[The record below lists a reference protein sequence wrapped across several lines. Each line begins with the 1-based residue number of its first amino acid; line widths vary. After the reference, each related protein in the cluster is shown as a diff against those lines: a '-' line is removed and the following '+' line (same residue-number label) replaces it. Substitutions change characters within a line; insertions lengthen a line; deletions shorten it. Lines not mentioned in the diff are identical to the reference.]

1 MLPSPTIPA
10 SITAPRRRALVLLSG
25 GLDSLLAARVMQLQ
39 GIDLVG
45 IHLYTGL
52 CITEH
57 KRRTGQRDARG
68 RAPQNPAFAAADTLG
83 IPLEILD
90 ISDTY
95 MDVITKP
102 RHGRGAGVN
111 PCKDCRIHMFERTRE
126 AMSEFGADFIVTG
139 EVVGQRPMSQVHGAI
154 RFIHER
160 SGIDDLIVSP
170 LSAKL
175 LPETRPEREGWVDRS
190 RLYGFH
196 GRSRKPQLALAREL
210 GLTEFEQ
217 PAGGCCFLTD
227 EAYARKF
234 RDLFAH
240 DPERRLAMD
249 DVILL
254 GVGRHF
260 RTSAQAKLVVGRYEE
275 ENAVIERH
283 AGPHPLLRPLD
294 VRGPTAV
301 MIGPASPAEERRMAA
316 IVARYSQGRG
326 DDEVTVERVDRGG
339 SRVWR
344 VAPADPASLESLRI

>member
-1 MLPSPTIPA
+1 MNDLAANAAPS
-10 SITAPRRRALVLLSG
+10 TAPRRRAAAMLSG
-25 GLDSLLAARVMQLQ
+25 GLDSLLAARVVQLQ
-39 GIDLVG
+39 GVELVG
-45 IHLYTGL
+45 VHLYTGL

-57 KRRTGQRDARG
+57 KRRTGQRDAKG
-68 RAPQNPAFAAADTLG
+68 RVPQNPAFAAADTLG

-95 MDVITKP
+95 LDVITKP

-111 PCKDCRIHMFERTRE
+111 PCKDCRIHMFERTRDLIDE
-126 AMSEFGADFIVTG
+126 LGVDFLVTG
-139 EVVGQRPMSQVHGAI
+139 EVVGQRPMSQVRSSM

-160 SGIDDLIVSP
+160 SGIDDLILSP

-175 LPETRPEREGWVDRS
+175 LPETRPEREGWVDRE

-210 GLTEFEQ
+210 GLTDFQQ

-227 EAYARKF
+227 ETYARKF

-240 DPERRLAMD
+240 DPDRRLAMD

-254 GVGRHF
+254 SVGRHF
-260 RTSAQAKLVVGRYEE
+260 RTSARAKLIVGRYEE

-283 AGPHPLLRPLD
+283 AGPHPLLKAIGFE
-294 VRGPTAV
+294 GPTAV
-301 MIGPASPAEERRMAA
+301 VIGPASPAEEAMMAA
-316 IVARYSQGRG
+316 IVARYGQGRTAPK
-326 DDEVTVERVDRGG
+326 VTVERTDRAG
-339 SRVWR
+339 SRRWEV
-344 VAPADPASLESLRI
+344 VPADPASLDALRI

>member
-1 MLPSPTIPA
+1 
-10 SITAPRRRALVLLSG
+10 VLLSG

-68 RAPQNPAFAAADTLG
+68 RVPQNPAFAAADTLG
-83 IPLEILD
+83 IPLEVLD

-111 PCKDCRIHMFERTRE
+111 PCKDCRIHMLERTRD
-126 AMSEFGADFIVTG
+126 AMQEFGAEFIVTG

-154 RFIHER
+154 RFIHAR
-160 SGIDDLIVSP
+160 SGVDDLILSP

-240 DPERRLAMD
+240 DPDRRLAMD

-260 RTSAQAKLVVGRYEE
+260 RTSPQAKLIVGRYEE

-283 AGPHPLLRPLD
+283 AGRHPLLRPLD
-294 VRGPTAV
+294 VQGPSAVMFGPT
-301 MIGPASPAEERRMAA
+301 SPDEERRMAA
-316 IVARYSQGRG
+316 IVARYSQGR
-326 DDEVTVERVDRGG
+326 DADEVAIECVDRAG
-339 SRVWR
+339 SRVLH
-344 VAPADPASLESLRI
+344 VAPADPAALEPFRI